1 MIGFLRT
8 TGKVTPEVP
17 DNSMEATET
26 NEMPRS
32 KAEPKVQV
40 EVSVPKP
47 LDDEIQKLALADG
60 WNPTEFYRMLI
71 VDGLAAYAEKSNK
84 RLVNK
89 QLRNKLGVDDNSN
102 D

>member
-1 MIGFLRT
+1 MLGFLKIK
-8 TGKVTPEVP
+8 GKVTPEVP
-17 DNSMEATET
+17 QNSMEATQVS
-26 NEMPRS
+26 EMPKS
-32 KAEPKVQV
+32 KAQAKVTI
-40 EVSVPKP
+40 EVGVPKI
-47 LDDEIQKLALADG
+47 LDDEITQLALADG

-89 QLRNKLGVDDNSN
+89 QLRSRLGVNDNN